1 MIPAQHIFL
10 LGLPASGKSTLG
22 KALAQE
28 LERPFIDTDQMI
40 EQQQQMTISRIF
52 EDYGEVAFRQL
63 ECQLLDNLPSEFT
76 VVATGGGLPCFG
88 SNMDSLKQSG
98 VTIYLEVPEEILVQR
113 LKGETSKRPLLQN
126 KSDEEL
132 LQTLRQHL
140 EKRKPYYR
148 RADLIFSGANISTQ
162 LLVERLAG
170 F

>member
-1 MIPAQHIFL
+1 MIPAQHLFL
-10 LGLPASGKSTLG
+10 LGLPGCGKSTLG

-28 LERPFIDTDQMI
+28 LNRPFLDTDQMI
-40 EQQQQMTISRIF
+40 EQQQQLSIASIF
-52 EDYGEVAFRQL
+52 KDYGELAFRQL
-63 ECQLLDNLPSEFT
+63 ECQLLENLPTEST

-88 SNMDSLKQSG
+88 SNMDTLKQSG
-98 VTIYLEVPEEILVQR
+98 VTLYLEVPEEVLVER
-113 LKGETSKRPLLQN
+113 LQGETHKRPLLQN
-126 KSDEEL
+126 KSKEEL

-162 LLVERLAG
+162 LLIERLSS